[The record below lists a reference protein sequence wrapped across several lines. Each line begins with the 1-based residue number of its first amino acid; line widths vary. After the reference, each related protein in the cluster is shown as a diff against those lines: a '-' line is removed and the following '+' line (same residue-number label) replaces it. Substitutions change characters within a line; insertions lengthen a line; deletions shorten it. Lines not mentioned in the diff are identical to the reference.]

1 MFIPIHGNAVAF
13 ALRNG
18 HRNNFFSQSPVLL
31 RRCRL
36 RLACRREGVLV
47 YAVDFMILCH
57 ILGRFTHGVSAV
69 KLFHLWVYETPSDG
83 CIVNFCITGERG

>member
-31 RRCRL
+31 HYAARCL
-36 RLACRREGVLV
+36 RLACRREGV
-47 YAVDFMILCH
+47 A
-57 ILGRFTHGVSAV
+57 GS
-69 KLFHLWVYETPSDG
+69 
-83 CIVNFCITGERG
+83 RG